1 MDEGIACVWL
11 DVTDSVCTDVVSA
24 AFVSNDVL
32 STGKG
37 PLLDGGVNVDTP
49 CLVLTVGVS
58 SWFAV
63 FGAGELLV
71 V

>member
-1 MDEGIACVWL
+1 MCA
-11 DVTDSVCTDVVSA
+11 DVVSA

-37 PLLDGGVNVDTP
+37 PLLDGGVNVDAP

-58 SWFAV
+58 SWPAV

>member
-1 MDEGIACVWL
+1 MAEGIACVWL
-11 DVTDSVCTDVVSA
+11 EVTDSVCADVVSA

-37 PLLDGGVNVDTP
+37 PLLDGGGNVDAP

-58 SWFAV
+58 S
-63 FGAGELLV
+63 
-71 V
+71 